1 MRQLLSLCLLI
12 SVFGCASNPA
22 YYQALEAAENEN
34 YRVAV
39 GLWQPLAEQGDVR
52 SQFKLG
58 ELYHEGLGVSPDI
71 DSAIRWYTLAAE
83 QGHADAQN
91 NLGIIYDDGIDV
103 IPDFR
108 MAIKWYTLAAEQG
121 DPGAQFNLG
130 AIYREEETVQDY
142 SRAYM
147 WWGIAAY
154 LGNDLAG
161 SQLEYAAQGL
171 SPKQVAEAR
180 IQARKCVRKKFKNC

>member
-58 ELYHEGLGVSPDI
+58 ELYHEGLGVSRDI
-71 DSAIRWYTLAAE
+71 DSAMRVSHRINAAAVMINDHTAFRVDWMRFAGFKESGYGVGGIPYTLHDMQVE
-83 QGHADAQN
+83 KQ
-91 NLGIIYDDGIDV
+91 IV
-103 IPDFR
+103 IKSGE
-108 MAIKWYTLAAEQG
+108 I
-121 DPGAQFNLG
+121 
-130 AIYREEETVQDY
+130 
-142 SRAYM
+142 
-147 WWGIAAY
+147 
-154 LGNDLAG
+154 
-161 SQLEYAAQGL
+161 
-171 SPKQVAEAR
+171 
-180 IQARKCVRKKFKNC
+180 